1 MRIRDK
7 ETEISIG
14 VPLEYG
20 HGSKNR
26 KKHLSVRWG
35 WRYDTLLCRRLDET
49 GGLRIFSGESCTFNC
64 DPIFQPAMLLDPNL
78 CTNKENG
85 ESIYSPNSPIPTA
98 LVLLDK
104 IKTSARFKEI
114 NTRDMKMLF
123 MQIIRLCNLLEKDE
137 WHEYLDPMNI
147 ENLQISLPPNDP
159 SLYREIQFQNRHK
172 SSFSK
177 IATGKNLAEYGS
189 LRKNE
194 VRISIK
200 PFQKNSRNS
209 RPNYTW
215 AWNISELKL
224 RALNSLSKNIFE
236 GHISNKYEI
245 VSLFEACRRLDP
257 NFPTKNSDGQLIYS
271 SSPPI
276 IESFNQMSKVIE
288 AYTYCKLGKEEIEKL
303 ASCARHVAACLLYGD
318 YISNNSVGLAN
329 TEHAILDPNIEH
341 KTVNFTMMHAVS
353 ASS

>member
-35 WRYDTLLCRRLDET
+35 WRYDTLQCRQLDET
-49 GGLRIFSGESCTFNC
+49 GGLRIFLGESCTFNC
-64 DPIFQPAMLLDPNL
+64 DPIFQPAIMLDPNL

-85 ESIYSPNSPIPTA
+85 ESIYSPSSPIPNA
-98 LVLLDK
+98 LILLDK

-114 NTRDMKMLF
+114 SIEEMKMLF
-123 MQIIRLCNLLEKDE
+123 VQIIRLWLLLAKDE
-137 WHEYLDPMNI
+137 WHEYLDPMDI
-147 ENLQISLPPNDP
+147 DNLQISLPPSDP
-159 SLYREIQFQNRHK
+159 SLFRETQFKNRHK
-172 SSFSK
+172 SSFFK
-177 IATGKNLAEYGS
+177 VATGKNLAEYGF
-189 LRKNE
+189 LREGE
-194 VRISIK
+194 VRVSIK
-200 PFQKNSRNS
+200 PFRKNSRNS

-215 AWNISELKL
+215 AWNISELQL
-224 RALNSLSKNIFE
+224 RPLNLLSKNLLR
-236 GHISNKYEI
+236 GYMSSKYE
-245 VSLFEACRRLDP
+245 VVPLFEACRRLDP
-257 NFPTKNSDGQLIYS
+257 NFPDKNSDGQLIYS

-276 IESFNQMSKVIE
+276 IESLNQMSKVME
-288 AYTYCKLGKEEIEKL
+288 DYTHYRLGEEEIKRL
-303 ASCARHVAACLLYGD
+303 VRNAGHLAACLLYGD

-341 KTVNFTMMHAVS
+341 KTVNFTMMHAIS